1 MCQILI
7 HLKVY
12 GQIQPKILSNLNIP
26 CRLKLVFNANH
37 GTFTLELKVAKSMK
51 RMVKFRIGTFDP
63 VTLT

>member
-26 CRLKLVFNANH
+26 CLKLVFNANH
-37 GTFTLELKVAKSMK
+37 GTFNLELKVAKSMK
-51 RMVKFRIGTFDP
+51 RMVEFRISTFDP